1 MFLTLPNV
9 LRGGDVENIKK
20 ILASSAVKN
29 VIVNNIGGL
38 ESAKGKNTIWGPMMN
53 LVNPDFRVLK
63 ILSPEYDEN
72 KFGDNFVYIYG
83 YLPLMTFSHCPKKS
97 INNGKCV
104 SCKGEDLSIKDETG
118 KVFLLRNYR
127 IKYCY
132 SQLLNCNVL
141 DNISECKKRG
151 VKNKFVDLIGVGG
164 DAKEILMSLKNGKS
178 NSLNS
183 THGYFNKKLL

>member
-1 MFLTLPNV
+1 M
-9 LRGGDVENIKK
+9 
-20 ILASSAVKN
+20 
-29 VIVNNIGGL
+29 
-38 ESAKGKNTIWGPMMN
+38 
-53 LVNPDFRVLK
+53 
-63 ILSPEYDEN
+63 
-72 KFGDNFVYIYG
+72 
-83 YLPLMTFSHCPKKS
+83 
-97 INNGKCV
+97 
-104 SCKGEDLSIKDETG
+104 SIKDETG

>member
-38 ESAKGKNTIWGPMMN
+38 ELAKGKNTIWGPMMN

-97 INNGKCV
+97 I
-104 SCKGEDLSIKDETG
+104 
-118 KVFLLRNYR
+118 NYR

>member
-1 MFLTLPNV
+1 MKKLSTYLQIFRSHLYYQFFTDELFKLLSLDQFLCADEKHDKLIEVINSNKDKPGALIQV
-9 LRGGDVENIKK
+9 LHE
-20 ILASSAVKN
+20 AQ
-29 VIVNNIGGL
+29 
-38 ESAKGKNTIWGPMMN
+38 E
-53 LVNPDFRVLK
+53 
-63 ILSPEYDEN
+63 
-72 KFGDNFVYIYG
+72 IYG